1 MAEKTQRHP
10 LGLFYL
16 VILLQVLDVVI
27 HVATNQIEPLRLL
40 ASGVLAA
47 AVISTRFLAQRN
59 FSLLGPAI
67 GIYLALNLI
76 FVFQNGLFNNV
87 SGEPRVALILLVV
100 ASCVSSYFYGQSLLK
115 GVQR

>member
-1 MAEKTQRHP
+1 MAERTQRGP

-16 VILLQVLDVVI
+16 VIFLQVLDFVI

-76 FVFQNGLFNNV
+76 FVFQNGPNNV
-87 SGEPRVALILLVV
+87 SGEPRVPLILLVM
-100 ASCVSSYFYGQSLLK
+100 ASCVASYFYGQSLLSGGRK
-115 GVQR
+115 